1 MAPLS
6 LAQYLAQS
14 AAGVGVLGAVVGTS
28 AAAAKNIKDHRD
40 GLIDTKDALYDTS
53 KEGLGAGVATAFSAV
68 AAGLVGGGV
77 ALSLGTALIAATGAK
92 YADHGQKW
100 QGRREYMFGF
110 YGVIDLLAILPF
122 YLQMLFPGA
131 DMRALRILRLVR
143 VLKLSHY
150 NSALEDLFNAVKNE
164 ARSFIAALYL
174 LTIAIILT
182 SSLMYYAEGDTQPE
196 HFSSIPA
203 SMYWAIITLTTVGFG
218 DISPVTWIGQVLAT
232 ITAFI
237 GVCTVAMLTGI
248 VASSFATQM
257 ARRRV
262 VYESQLREAYKDGV
276 LSDEEKKM
284 LLKLRTDFNLSEE
297 QIKSINQQ
305 VEDEIKQSK

>member
-1 MAPLS
+1 MKIIQFQRRLMEILEQATDKDRASKICDVFITTLVLCNILS
-6 LAQYLAQS
+6 VILESVSSLQAVYGEYFDLFEFWS
-14 AAGVGVLGAVVGTS
+14 VMFFTLEYVL
-28 AAAAKNIKDHRD
+28 R
-40 GLIDTKDALYDTS
+40 
-53 KEGLGAGVATAFSAV
+53 FW
-68 AAGLVGGGV
+68 
-77 ALSLGTALIAATGAK
+77 ATGAK

>member
-1 MAPLS
+1 MKIIQFQRRLMEILEQATDRDKASKICDVFITTLVLCNILS
-6 LAQYLAQS
+6 VILESVSSLQAVYGQYFDLFEFWS
-14 AAGVGVLGAVVGTS
+14 VMFFTLEYVL
-28 AAAAKNIKDHRD
+28 R
-40 GLIDTKDALYDTS
+40 
-53 KEGLGAGVATAFSAV
+53 FW
-68 AAGLVGGGV
+68 
-77 ALSLGTALIAATGAK
+77 ATGAK

-182 SSLMYYAEGDTQPE
+182 SSLMYYAEGDTQPD

>member
-1 MAPLS
+1 
-6 LAQYLAQS
+6 
-14 AAGVGVLGAVVGTS
+14 
-28 AAAAKNIKDHRD
+28 
-40 GLIDTKDALYDTS
+40 
-53 KEGLGAGVATAFSAV
+53 
-68 AAGLVGGGV
+68 
-77 ALSLGTALIAATGAK
+77 
-92 YADHGQKW
+92 
-100 QGRREYMFGF
+100 MFGF
-110 YGVIDLLAILPF
+110 YGVVDLLAILPF

-174 LTIAIILT
+174 LSIAIILT

-262 VYESQLREAYKDGV
+262 VYENQLREAYKDGV

-284 LLKLRTDFNLSEE
+284 LLKLRSEFNLSEE
-297 QIKSINQQ
+297 QIKSITQQ
-305 VEDEIKQSK
+305 VEGEIKQSK

>member
-1 MAPLS
+1 MEILEQATDRDNASKICDVFITTLVLCNILS
-6 LAQYLAQS
+6 VILESVSSLQAVYGEYFDLFEFWS
-14 AAGVGVLGAVVGTS
+14 VMFFTLEYVL
-28 AAAAKNIKDHRD
+28 R
-40 GLIDTKDALYDTS
+40 
-53 KEGLGAGVATAFSAV
+53 FW
-68 AAGLVGGGV
+68 
-77 ALSLGTALIAATGAK
+77 ATGAT
-92 YADHGQKW
+92 YSDHGQKW
-100 QGRREYMFGF
+100 RGRREYMFGF
-110 YGVIDLLAILPF
+110 YGVVDLLAILPF

-174 LTIAIILT
+174 LSIAIILT

-262 VYESQLREAYKDGV
+262 VYESQLREAYKDGI

-297 QIKSINQQ
+297 QIKSITQQ

>member
-1 MAPLS
+1 MEILEQATNKDRASKICDVFITTLVLCNILS
-6 LAQYLAQS
+6 VILESVSSLQAVYGQYFDLFEFWS
-14 AAGVGVLGAVVGTS
+14 VMFFTLEYVL
-28 AAAAKNIKDHRD
+28 R
-40 GLIDTKDALYDTS
+40 
-53 KEGLGAGVATAFSAV
+53 FW
-68 AAGLVGGGV
+68 
-77 ALSLGTALIAATGAK
+77 ATGAT
-92 YADHGQKW
+92 YSDHGQKW
-100 QGRREYMFGF
+100 RGRREYMFGF
-110 YGVIDLLAILPF
+110 YGVVDLLAILPF

-174 LTIAIILT
+174 LSIAIILT

-297 QIKSINQQ
+297 QIKSITQQ

>member
-1 MAPLS
+1 MFFTLE
-6 LAQYLAQS
+6 Y
-14 AAGVGVLGAVVGTS
+14 VL
-28 AAAAKNIKDHRD
+28 R
-40 GLIDTKDALYDTS
+40 
-53 KEGLGAGVATAFSAV
+53 FW
-68 AAGLVGGGV
+68 
-77 ALSLGTALIAATGAK
+77 ATGAK

-100 QGRREYMFGF
+100 RGRREYIFGF

>member
-1 MAPLS
+1 MKIIQFQRRLMEILEQATDRDRASKICDVFITTLVLCNILS
-6 LAQYLAQS
+6 VILESVSSLQAVYGQYFDLFEFWS
-14 AAGVGVLGAVVGTS
+14 VMFFTLEYVL
-28 AAAAKNIKDHRD
+28 R
-40 GLIDTKDALYDTS
+40 
-53 KEGLGAGVATAFSAV
+53 FW
-68 AAGLVGGGV
+68 
-77 ALSLGTALIAATGAK
+77 ATGAK

>member
-1 MAPLS
+1 MKIIQFQRRLMEILEQATDRDKASKICDVFITTLVLCNILS
-6 LAQYLAQS
+6 VILESVSSLQAVYGQYFDLFEFWS
-14 AAGVGVLGAVVGTS
+14 VMFFTLEYVL
-28 AAAAKNIKDHRD
+28 R
-40 GLIDTKDALYDTS
+40 
-53 KEGLGAGVATAFSAV
+53 FW
-68 AAGLVGGGV
+68 
-77 ALSLGTALIAATGAK
+77 ATGAT
-92 YADHGQKW
+92 YSDHGQKW
-100 QGRREYMFGF
+100 RGRREYIFGF

>member
-1 MAPLS
+1 MKIIQFQRRLMEILEQATDRDKASKICDVFITTLVLCNILS
-6 LAQYLAQS
+6 VILESVSSLQAVYGEYFDLFEFWS
-14 AAGVGVLGAVVGTS
+14 VMFFTLEYVL
-28 AAAAKNIKDHRD
+28 R
-40 GLIDTKDALYDTS
+40 
-53 KEGLGAGVATAFSAV
+53 FW
-68 AAGLVGGGV
+68 
-77 ALSLGTALIAATGAK
+77 ATGAT
-92 YADHGQKW
+92 YSDHGQKW
-100 QGRREYMFGF
+100 RGRREYIFGF

-182 SSLMYYAEGDTQPE
+182 SSLMYYAEGDTQPD

-262 VYESQLREAYKDGV
+262 VYENQLREAYKDGV

-284 LLKLRTDFNLSEE
+284 LLKLRSEFNLSEE
-297 QIKSINQQ
+297 QIKSITQQ
-305 VEDEIKQSK
+305 VEGEIKQSK

>member
-1 MAPLS
+1 MKIIQFQRRLMEILEQATDRDKASKICDVFITTLVLCNILS
-6 LAQYLAQS
+6 VILESVSSLQAVYGEYFDLFEFWS
-14 AAGVGVLGAVVGTS
+14 VMFFTLEYVL
-28 AAAAKNIKDHRD
+28 R
-40 GLIDTKDALYDTS
+40 
-53 KEGLGAGVATAFSAV
+53 FW
-68 AAGLVGGGV
+68 
-77 ALSLGTALIAATGAK
+77 ATGAK

>member
-1 MAPLS
+1 MKIIQFQRRLMEILEQATDKDRASKICDVFITTLVLCNVLS
-6 LAQYLAQS
+6 VILESVSSLQAVYGQYFDLFEFWS
-14 AAGVGVLGAVVGTS
+14 VMFFTLEYVL
-28 AAAAKNIKDHRD
+28 R
-40 GLIDTKDALYDTS
+40 
-53 KEGLGAGVATAFSAV
+53 FW
-68 AAGLVGGGV
+68 
-77 ALSLGTALIAATGAK
+77 ATGAT
-92 YADHGQKW
+92 YSDHGQKW
-100 QGRREYMFGF
+100 RGRREYMFGF
-110 YGVIDLLAILPF
+110 YGVVDLLAILPF

-174 LTIAIILT
+174 LSIAIILT

-297 QIKSINQQ
+297 QIKSITQQ

>member
-1 MAPLS
+1 MKIIQFQRRLMEILEQATDKDRASKICDVFITTLVLCNILS
-6 LAQYLAQS
+6 VILESVSSLQAVYGEYFDLFEFWS
-14 AAGVGVLGAVVGTS
+14 VMFFTLEYVL
-28 AAAAKNIKDHRD
+28 R
-40 GLIDTKDALYDTS
+40 
-53 KEGLGAGVATAFSAV
+53 FW
-68 AAGLVGGGV
+68 
-77 ALSLGTALIAATGAK
+77 ATGAT
-92 YADHGQKW
+92 YSDHGQKW
-100 QGRREYMFGF
+100 RGRREYIFGF
-110 YGVIDLLAILPF
+110 YGVVDLLAILPF

-150 NSALEDLFNAVKNE
+150 NSALEDLFSAVKNE

-284 LLKLRTDFNLSEE
+284 LLKLKTDFNLSEE
-297 QIKSINQQ
+297 QIKSITQQ
-305 VEDEIKQSK
+305 VEGEIKQSK

>member
-1 MAPLS
+1 MKIIQFQRRLMEILEQATDRDNASKICDVFITTLVLCNILS
-6 LAQYLAQS
+6 VILESVSSLQAVYGEYFDLFEFWS
-14 AAGVGVLGAVVGTS
+14 VMFFTLEYVL
-28 AAAAKNIKDHRD
+28 R
-40 GLIDTKDALYDTS
+40 
-53 KEGLGAGVATAFSAV
+53 FW
-68 AAGLVGGGV
+68 
-77 ALSLGTALIAATGAK
+77 ATGAT
-92 YADHGQKW
+92 YSDHGQKW
-100 QGRREYMFGF
+100 RGRREYIFGF
-110 YGVIDLLAILPF
+110 YGVVDLLAILPF

-150 NSALEDLFNAVKNE
+150 NSALEDLFSAVKNE

-284 LLKLRTDFNLSEE
+284 LLKLKTDFNLSEE
-297 QIKSINQQ
+297 QIKSITQQ
-305 VEDEIKQSK
+305 VEGEIKQSK

>member
-1 MAPLS
+1 MKIIQFQRRLMEILEQATDKDRASKICDFFITTLVLCNILS
-6 LAQYLAQS
+6 VILESVSSLQAVYGQYFDLFEFWS
-14 AAGVGVLGAVVGTS
+14 VMFFTLEYVL
-28 AAAAKNIKDHRD
+28 R
-40 GLIDTKDALYDTS
+40 
-53 KEGLGAGVATAFSAV
+53 FW
-68 AAGLVGGGV
+68 
-77 ALSLGTALIAATGAK
+77 ATGAT
-92 YADHGQKW
+92 YSDHGQKW
-100 QGRREYMFGF
+100 RGRREYMFGF
-110 YGVIDLLAILPF
+110 YGVVDLLAILPF

-174 LTIAIILT
+174 LSIAIILT

-297 QIKSINQQ
+297 QIKSITQQ

>member
-1 MAPLS
+1 MKIIQFQRRLMEILEQATDKDRASKICDVFITTLVLCNILS
-6 LAQYLAQS
+6 VILESVSSLQAVYGQYFALFEFWS
-14 AAGVGVLGAVVGTS
+14 VMFFTLEYVL
-28 AAAAKNIKDHRD
+28 R
-40 GLIDTKDALYDTS
+40 
-53 KEGLGAGVATAFSAV
+53 FW
-68 AAGLVGGGV
+68 
-77 ALSLGTALIAATGAK
+77 ATGAK

>member
-1 MAPLS
+1 MKIIQFQRRLMEILEQATDKDRASKICDVFITTLVLCNILS
-6 LAQYLAQS
+6 VILESVSSLQAVYGQYFDLFEFWS
-14 AAGVGVLGAVVGTS
+14 VMFFTLEYVL
-28 AAAAKNIKDHRD
+28 R
-40 GLIDTKDALYDTS
+40 
-53 KEGLGAGVATAFSAV
+53 FW
-68 AAGLVGGGV
+68 
-77 ALSLGTALIAATGAK
+77 ATGAK

-182 SSLMYYAEGDTQPE
+182 SSLMYYAEGDTQPD

>member
-1 MAPLS
+1 MKIIQFQRRLMEILEQATDKDRASKICDVFITTLVLCNILS
-6 LAQYLAQS
+6 VILESVSSLQAVYGQYFDLFEFWS
-14 AAGVGVLGAVVGTS
+14 VMFFTLEYVL
-28 AAAAKNIKDHRD
+28 R
-40 GLIDTKDALYDTS
+40 
-53 KEGLGAGVATAFSAV
+53 FW
-68 AAGLVGGGV
+68 
-77 ALSLGTALIAATGAK
+77 ATGAT
-92 YADHGQKW
+92 YSDHGQKW
-100 QGRREYMFGF
+100 RGRREYIFGF

>member
-1 MAPLS
+1 MKIIQFQRRLMEILEQATDKDRASKICDVFITTLVLCNILS
-6 LAQYLAQS
+6 VILESVSSLQAVYGEYFDLFEFWS
-14 AAGVGVLGAVVGTS
+14 VMFFTLEYVL
-28 AAAAKNIKDHRD
+28 R
-40 GLIDTKDALYDTS
+40 
-53 KEGLGAGVATAFSAV
+53 FW
-68 AAGLVGGGV
+68 
-77 ALSLGTALIAATGAK
+77 ATGAT
-92 YADHGQKW
+92 YSDHGQKW
-100 QGRREYMFGF
+100 RGRREYIFGF

>member
-1 MAPLS
+1 
-6 LAQYLAQS
+6 
-14 AAGVGVLGAVVGTS
+14 
-28 AAAAKNIKDHRD
+28 
-40 GLIDTKDALYDTS
+40 
-53 KEGLGAGVATAFSAV
+53 
-68 AAGLVGGGV
+68 
-77 ALSLGTALIAATGAK
+77 
-92 YADHGQKW
+92 
-100 QGRREYMFGF
+100 
-110 YGVIDLLAILPF
+110 VIDLLAILPF

-182 SSLMYYAEGDTQPE
+182 SSLMYYAEGDTQPD

-262 VYESQLREAYKDGV
+262 VYENQLREAYKDGV

-284 LLKLRTDFNLSEE
+284 LLKLRSEFNLSEE
-297 QIKSINQQ
+297 QIKSITQQ
-305 VEDEIKQSK
+305 VEGEIKQSK

>member
-1 MAPLS
+1 MKIIQFQRRLMEILEQATNKDRASKICDVFITTLVLCNILS
-6 LAQYLAQS
+6 VILESVSSLQAVYGQYFDLFEFWS
-14 AAGVGVLGAVVGTS
+14 VMFFTLEYVL
-28 AAAAKNIKDHRD
+28 R
-40 GLIDTKDALYDTS
+40 
-53 KEGLGAGVATAFSAV
+53 FW
-68 AAGLVGGGV
+68 
-77 ALSLGTALIAATGAK
+77 ATGAT
-92 YADHGQKW
+92 YSDHGQKW
-100 QGRREYMFGF
+100 RGRREYMFGF
-110 YGVIDLLAILPF
+110 YGVVDLLAILPF

-297 QIKSINQQ
+297 QIKSITQQ

>member
-1 MAPLS
+1 MKIIQFQRRLMEILEQATDRDRASKICDVFITTLVLCNILAIILESVSS
-6 LAQYLAQS
+6 LQAVYGQYFDLFEFWS
-14 AAGVGVLGAVVGTS
+14 VMFFTLEYVL
-28 AAAAKNIKDHRD
+28 R
-40 GLIDTKDALYDTS
+40 
-53 KEGLGAGVATAFSAV
+53 FW
-68 AAGLVGGGV
+68 
-77 ALSLGTALIAATGAK
+77 ATGAK

-110 YGVIDLLAILPF
+110 YGVVDLLAILPF

>member
-1 MAPLS
+1 MKIIQFQRRLMEILEKATDRDRDSKICDVFITTLVLCNILAIILESVSS
-6 LAQYLAQS
+6 LQAVYGQYFDLFEFWS
-14 AAGVGVLGAVVGTS
+14 VMFFTLEYVL
-28 AAAAKNIKDHRD
+28 R
-40 GLIDTKDALYDTS
+40 
-53 KEGLGAGVATAFSAV
+53 FW
-68 AAGLVGGGV
+68 
-77 ALSLGTALIAATGAK
+77 ATGAK

-110 YGVIDLLAILPF
+110 YGVVDLLAILPF

>member
-1 MAPLS
+1 MKIIQFQRRLMEILEQATDKDRASKICDVFITTLVLCNILS
-6 LAQYLAQS
+6 VILESVSSLQAVYGQYFDLFEFWS
-14 AAGVGVLGAVVGTS
+14 VMFFTLEYVL
-28 AAAAKNIKDHRD
+28 R
-40 GLIDTKDALYDTS
+40 
-53 KEGLGAGVATAFSAV
+53 FW
-68 AAGLVGGGV
+68 
-77 ALSLGTALIAATGAK
+77 ATGAT
-92 YADHGQKW
+92 YSDHGQKW
-100 QGRREYMFGF
+100 RGRREYMFGF
-110 YGVIDLLAILPF
+110 YGVVDLLAILPF

-174 LTIAIILT
+174 LSIAIILT

-218 DISPVTWIGQVLAT
+218 DISLVTWIGQVLAT

-297 QIKSINQQ
+297 QIKSITQQ

>member
-1 MAPLS
+1 MKIIQFQRRLMEILEQATDKDRASKICDVFITTLVLCNILS
-6 LAQYLAQS
+6 VILESVSSLQAVYGQYFDLFEFWS
-14 AAGVGVLGAVVGTS
+14 VMFFTLEYVL
-28 AAAAKNIKDHRD
+28 R
-40 GLIDTKDALYDTS
+40 
-53 KEGLGAGVATAFSAV
+53 FW
-68 AAGLVGGGV
+68 
-77 ALSLGTALIAATGAK
+77 ATGAK

-110 YGVIDLLAILPF
+110 YGVVDLLAILPF

-297 QIKSINQQ
+297 QIKSITQQ

>member
-1 MAPLS
+1 MKIIQFQRRLMEILEQATDRDRASKICDVFITTLVLCNILAIILESVSS
-6 LAQYLAQS
+6 LQAVYGQYFDLFEFWS
-14 AAGVGVLGAVVGTS
+14 VMFFTLEYVL
-28 AAAAKNIKDHRD
+28 R
-40 GLIDTKDALYDTS
+40 
-53 KEGLGAGVATAFSAV
+53 FW
-68 AAGLVGGGV
+68 
-77 ALSLGTALIAATGAK
+77 ATGAT
-92 YADHGQKW
+92 YSDHGQKW
-100 QGRREYMFGF
+100 RGRREYIFGF

>member
-1 MAPLS
+1 MKIIQFQRRLMEILEQATDKDRASKICDAFITTLVLCNILS
-6 LAQYLAQS
+6 VILESVSSLQAVYGQYFDLFEFWS
-14 AAGVGVLGAVVGTS
+14 VMFFTLEYVL
-28 AAAAKNIKDHRD
+28 R
-40 GLIDTKDALYDTS
+40 
-53 KEGLGAGVATAFSAV
+53 FW
-68 AAGLVGGGV
+68 
-77 ALSLGTALIAATGAK
+77 ATGAK

>member
-1 MAPLS
+1 MKIIQFQRRLMEILEQATDKDRASKICDVFITTLVLCNIVSVILESVSS
-6 LAQYLAQS
+6 LQAVYGEYFDLFEFWS
-14 AAGVGVLGAVVGTS
+14 VMFFTLEYVL
-28 AAAAKNIKDHRD
+28 R
-40 GLIDTKDALYDTS
+40 
-53 KEGLGAGVATAFSAV
+53 FW
-68 AAGLVGGGV
+68 
-77 ALSLGTALIAATGAK
+77 ATGAT
-92 YADHGQKW
+92 YSDHGQKW
-100 QGRREYMFGF
+100 RGRREYIFGF

>member
-1 MAPLS
+1 MKIIQFQRRLMEILEQATDKDRASKICDVFITTLVLCNILS
-6 LAQYLAQS
+6 VILESVSSLQAVYGQYFDLFEFWS
-14 AAGVGVLGAVVGTS
+14 VMFFTLEYVL
-28 AAAAKNIKDHRD
+28 R
-40 GLIDTKDALYDTS
+40 
-53 KEGLGAGVATAFSAV
+53 FW
-68 AAGLVGGGV
+68 
-77 ALSLGTALIAATGAK
+77 ATGAK
-92 YADHGQKW
+92 YSDHGQKW
-100 QGRREYMFGF
+100 RGRREYMFGF
-110 YGVIDLLAILPF
+110 YGVVDLLAILPF

-174 LTIAIILT
+174 LSIAIILT

-262 VYESQLREAYKDGV
+262 VYENQLREAYKDGV

>member
-1 MAPLS
+1 MKIIQFQRRLMEILEQATDRDRASKICDVFITTLVLCNILAIILESVSS
-6 LAQYLAQS
+6 LQAVYGQYFDLFEFWS
-14 AAGVGVLGAVVGTS
+14 VMFFTLEYVL
-28 AAAAKNIKDHRD
+28 R
-40 GLIDTKDALYDTS
+40 
-53 KEGLGAGVATAFSAV
+53 FW
-68 AAGLVGGGV
+68 
-77 ALSLGTALIAATGAK
+77 ATGAK

-110 YGVIDLLAILPF
+110 YGVVDLLAILPF

-297 QIKSINQQ
+297 QIKSITQQ

>member
-1 MAPLS
+1 MFFTLE
-6 LAQYLAQS
+6 Y
-14 AAGVGVLGAVVGTS
+14 VL
-28 AAAAKNIKDHRD
+28 R
-40 GLIDTKDALYDTS
+40 
-53 KEGLGAGVATAFSAV
+53 FW
-68 AAGLVGGGV
+68 
-77 ALSLGTALIAATGAK
+77 ATGAK

-305 VEDEIKQSK
+305 VEGEIKQSK

>member
-1 MAPLS
+1 MKIIQFQRRLMEILEQATDRDKASKICDVFITTLVLCNILS
-6 LAQYLAQS
+6 VILESVSSLQAVYGQYFDLFEFWS
-14 AAGVGVLGAVVGTS
+14 VMFFTLEYVL
-28 AAAAKNIKDHRD
+28 R
-40 GLIDTKDALYDTS
+40 
-53 KEGLGAGVATAFSAV
+53 FW
-68 AAGLVGGGV
+68 
-77 ALSLGTALIAATGAK
+77 ATGAK

-110 YGVIDLLAILPF
+110 YGVVDLLAILPF

>member
-1 MAPLS
+1 MEILEQATDRDKASKICDVFITTLVLCNILS
-6 LAQYLAQS
+6 VILESVSSLQAVYGEYFDLFEFWS
-14 AAGVGVLGAVVGTS
+14 VMFFTLEYVLRFWT
-28 AAAAKNIKDHRD
+28 
-40 GLIDTKDALYDTS
+40 
-53 KEGLGAGVATAFSAV
+53 
-68 AAGLVGGGV
+68 
-77 ALSLGTALIAATGAK
+77 TGAT
-92 YADHGQKW
+92 YSDHGQKW
-100 QGRREYMFGF
+100 RGRREYMFGF

-182 SSLMYYAEGDTQPE
+182 SSLMYYAEGDTQPD

-262 VYESQLREAYKDGV
+262 VYENQLREAYKDGV

-284 LLKLRTDFNLSEE
+284 LLKLRSEFNLSEE
-297 QIKSINQQ
+297 QIKSITQQ
-305 VEDEIKQSK
+305 VEGEIKQSK

>member
-1 MAPLS
+1 MKIIQFQRRLMEILEQATDKDRASKICDVFITTLVLCNILS
-6 LAQYLAQS
+6 VILESVSSLQAVYGQYFDLFEFWS
-14 AAGVGVLGAVVGTS
+14 VMFFTLEYVL
-28 AAAAKNIKDHRD
+28 R
-40 GLIDTKDALYDTS
+40 
-53 KEGLGAGVATAFSAV
+53 FW
-68 AAGLVGGGV
+68 
-77 ALSLGTALIAATGAK
+77 ATGAK

-297 QIKSINQQ
+297 QIKSITQQ

>member
-1 MAPLS
+1 MKIIQFQRRLMEILEQATNKDRASKICDVFITTLVLCNILS
-6 LAQYLAQS
+6 VILESVSSLQAVYGQYFDLFEFWS
-14 AAGVGVLGAVVGTS
+14 VMFFTLEYVL
-28 AAAAKNIKDHRD
+28 R
-40 GLIDTKDALYDTS
+40 
-53 KEGLGAGVATAFSAV
+53 FW
-68 AAGLVGGGV
+68 
-77 ALSLGTALIAATGAK
+77 ATGAT
-92 YADHGQKW
+92 YSDHGQKW
-100 QGRREYMFGF
+100 RGRREYMFGF
-110 YGVIDLLAILPF
+110 YGVVDLLAILPF

-174 LTIAIILT
+174 LSIAIILT

-297 QIKSINQQ
+297 QIKSITQQ

>member
-1 MAPLS
+1 MKIIQFQRRLMEILEQATDKDRASKICDVFITTLVLCNILS
-6 LAQYLAQS
+6 VILESVSSLQAVYGQYFDLFEFWS
-14 AAGVGVLGAVVGTS
+14 VMFFTLEYVL
-28 AAAAKNIKDHRD
+28 R
-40 GLIDTKDALYDTS
+40 
-53 KEGLGAGVATAFSAV
+53 FW
-68 AAGLVGGGV
+68 
-77 ALSLGTALIAATGAK
+77 ATGAT
-92 YADHGQKW
+92 YSDHGQKW
-100 QGRREYMFGF
+100 RGRREYMFGF
-110 YGVIDLLAILPF
+110 YGVVDLLAILPF

-174 LTIAIILT
+174 LSIAIILT

-297 QIKSINQQ
+297 QIKSITQQ

>member
-1 MAPLS
+1 MKIIQFQRRLMEILEQATDKDRASKICDVFITTLVLCNILS
-6 LAQYLAQS
+6 VILESVSSLQAVYGQYFDLFEFWS
-14 AAGVGVLGAVVGTS
+14 VMFFTLEYVL
-28 AAAAKNIKDHRD
+28 R
-40 GLIDTKDALYDTS
+40 
-53 KEGLGAGVATAFSAV
+53 FW
-68 AAGLVGGGV
+68 
-77 ALSLGTALIAATGAK
+77 ATGAK

-110 YGVIDLLAILPF
+110 YGVVDLLAILPF

>member
-1 MAPLS
+1 MKDKNLIFRVDGGSIYS
-6 LAQYLAQS
+6 LAM
-14 AAGVGVLGAVVGTS
+14 GHVF
-28 AAAAKNIKDHRD
+28 RC
-40 GLIDTKDALYDTS
+40 
-53 KEGLGAGVATAFSAV
+53 
-68 AAGLVGGGV
+68 
-77 ALSLGTALIAATGAK
+77 
-92 YADHGQKW
+92 
-100 QGRREYMFGF
+100 
-110 YGVIDLLAILPF
+110 
-122 YLQMLFPGA
+122 
-131 DMRALRILRLVR
+131 LRLAKQLSEINVNCLFLMKNFPEG
-143 VLKLSHY
+143 VKVVTSSGFVTKLLHPEISVQKEA
-150 NSALEDLFNAVKNE
+150 SALVTFALDKNAIVFFDLRSSINHLLFNAVKNE